1 MKRFFPDGFKRVS
14 SIRLYIHKLWLILK
28 ISISS
33 KLFRVASCML
43 KDAVLLYNLDFIII
57 ILPFTRKYPNAA
69 EPNQ

>member
-1 MKRFFPDGFKRVS
+1 MF
-14 SIRLYIHKLWLILK
+14 SIKFYVLYFKLWLILK

-57 ILPFTRKYPNAA
+57 IIFQFQFSILHVACPG
-69 EPNQ
+69 

>member
-1 MKRFFPDGFKRVS
+1 MYIFLVLQAFLVS

-57 ILPFTRKYPNAA
+57 IIGYIL
-69 EPNQ
+69 